1 MTPRTTR
8 DPSIKKAS
16 RPEKTPPRPS
26 GTEPGEGLWAIRGV
40 EDVFFQRE
48 AQVTWW
54 TVLGGIAVAALLTQL
69 ESLTTAVKSGQWH
82 YLLFFSASC
91 LIIVNS
97 WVQTAWG
104 SLVLRWP
111 ISIPTSLSG
120 FLSGLST
127 SVACLN
133 VTRPAVWMGATFVVL
148 LTAEFNQVVFMRR
161 RGWVAMPPEMVAR
174 ARAGIRVYV
183 VFAGITLVSTLHLAL
198 WPSMV
203 GEIAWGLVAL
213 LATIMALAWQHAGM
227 NEEKRSMDI
236 A

>member
-1 MTPRTTR
+1 MTPRITR
-8 DPSIKKAS
+8 VPSVKKGT
-16 RPEKTPPRPS
+16 RPAKTHARPRDN
-26 GTEPGEGLWAIRGV
+26 EPGEGLWATRGV
-40 EDVFFQRE
+40 EDVYFQRE
-48 AQVTWW
+48 AQITWW

-82 YLLFFSASC
+82 YTLYFAASC

-111 ISIPTSLSG
+111 ISIPTSLSL

-133 VTRPAVWMGATFVVL
+133 VTHPAVWMGATFVVL

-183 VFAGITLVSTLHLAL
+183 VFAGIALVSTLHLAL

-203 GEIAWGLVAL
+203 GEIAWGLVAV
-213 LATIMALAWQHAGM
+213 LATTMALAWQHAGM
-227 NEEKRSMDI
+227 NEEKRRMGI

>member
-1 MTPRTTR
+1 MTPKTTR
-8 DPSIKKAS
+8 DLSVKKGT
-16 RPEKTPPRPS
+16 RPEKTPARPS
-26 GTEPGEGLWAIRGV
+26 DTEPGESLWATRGV

-48 AQVTWW
+48 AQITWW

-69 ESLTTAVKSGQWH
+69 ESVTTALKSGQWH
-82 YLLFFSASC
+82 YLLFFVASC

-111 ISIPTSLSG
+111 ISIPTSLSL
-120 FLSGLST
+120 FLQGLST

-133 VTRPAVWMGATFVVL
+133 VTHPAVWMGATLIVL

-161 RGWVAMPPEMVAR
+161 RGWIALPADMVAR
-174 ARAGIRVYV
+174 ARAGIWVYV
-183 VFAGITLVSTLHLAL
+183 VFAGITLASTLHLAL
-198 WPSMV
+198 RPSIV
-203 GEIAWGLVAL
+203 GEISWGLVAV
-213 LATIMALAWQHAGM
+213 LASILALSWQHAGM
-227 NEEKRSMDI
+227 NEEKRRMGI